1 MVRGLDIKN
10 YHHMDVIPKARNR
23 TKRRQET
30 FQAFKRLSTQDFFQ
44 KISIKNPVSENF
56 KGLGVKII

>member
-10 YHHMDVIPKARNR
+10 YHHMDTILKARNR

-30 FQAFKRLSTQDFFQ
+30 FQAFKRLSTQEFFQ
-44 KISIKNPVSENF
+44 KISIKNPVSEKF
-56 KGLGVKII
+56 